1 MKNWNI
7 LTTIAI
13 GLIVVIT
20 LSACE
25 DKDTIILPSTTQ
37 QNQMQV
43 TGTATTKKSPDI
55 AIAQIGVQ
63 TINKE
68 VEPAVAENNRKAEAI
83 ISALKQIGISEKDIK
98 TVSFNIY
105 PLRDYK
111 NNDPNTIIGFQVD
124 NTVSITFRNLDIVG
138 KGLQSAITAGAN
150 NIYGIE
156 FTLSDPEPVRNE
168 LRVLAI
174 QDARKKAENM
184 AQAAGIQLGK
194 IISINESSSTPIYRY
209 AYDKVAAESAVPVQ
223 SGELDITVQV
233 NIVYELL

>member
-1 MKNWNI
+1 MKNLRI
-7 LTTIAI
+7 LMAIAI
-13 GLIVVIT
+13 GLISIMA

-25 DKDTIILPSTTQ
+25 DKDTIILPGAVQ

-43 TGTATTKKSPDI
+43 TGIATTKKSPDI

-83 ISALKQIGISEKDIK
+83 ISTLKQLGISEKDIK

-105 PLRDYK
+105 PLKDYK

-124 NTVSITFRNLDIVG
+124 NTVSVTFRKLDIVG
-138 KGLQSAITAGAN
+138 KGLQAAITTGAN

-156 FTLSDPEPVRNE
+156 FTLADPEPVRNE

-194 IISINESSSTPIYRY
+194 IISINESSATPIYRY
-209 AYDKVAAESAVPVQ
+209 AYDKAAAESAVPVQ
-223 SGELDITVQV
+223 SGELYITVQV

>member
-1 MKNWNI
+1 MKNLRI
-7 LTTIAI
+7 LTAIAI
-13 GLIVVIT
+13 GFISIMA

-25 DKDTIILPSTTQ
+25 DKDTIILPGAVQ

-43 TGTATTKKSPDI
+43 TGIATTKKSPDI

-83 ISALKQIGISEKDIK
+83 ISALKQLGISEKDIK

-124 NTVSITFRNLDIVG
+124 NTVSVTFRKLDMVG
-138 KGLQSAITAGAN
+138 KGLQAAITTGAN

-194 IISINESSSTPIYRY
+194 IISINESSTTPIYRY
-209 AYDKVAAESAVPVQ
+209 AYDKAAAESAVPVQ

>member
-1 MKNWNI
+1 MKNLKI
-7 LTTIAI
+7 LTTLAM
-13 GLIVVIT
+13 GLIIVIT

-25 DKDTIILPSTTQ
+25 DKDTIILPGAAP
-37 QNQMQV
+37 QNQLQV
-43 TGTATTKKSPDI
+43 TGTATSKKSPDT
-55 AIAQIGVQ
+55 AIAQIGIQ

-68 VEPAVAENNRKAEAI
+68 VEPAVNENNRKAEAI
-83 ISALKQIGISEKDIK
+83 ISSLKQLGIAEKDIR

-105 PLRDYK
+105 PLRDYNK
-111 NNDPNTIIGFQVD
+111 DPSTIIGFQVD
-124 NTVSITFRNLDIVG
+124 NNISVTFRKLDIVG
-138 KGLQSAITAGAN
+138 KGLQTAITAGAN

-156 FTLSDPEPVRNE
+156 FTLADPEPVRNE

-209 AYDKVAAESAVPVQ
+209 AYDKASAESAVPVQ
-223 SGELDITVQV
+223 PGELDITVQV
-233 NIVYELL
+233 NIVYEIL